1 MPLAGHK
8 FKGFPCGA
16 FNRFL
21 SLLDGSG
28 VYALSQERAGLE
40 RAADGAQAVALLLL
54 APEFQ
59 RR

>member
-1 MPLAGHK
+1 V
-8 FKGFPCGA
+8 GA
-16 FNRFL
+16 RVGRRVDARAVAEA
-21 SLLDGSG
+21 SLGPRLT
-28 VYALSQERAGLE
+28 AATRQQLE